1 MRIGL
6 ADRGIAALMTF
17 DPATVAT
24 TSTLASPAQ
33 PLPDI
38 QHVFVNCQAVV
49 DASAPIAARPGR
61 LL

>member
-1 MRIGL
+1 
-6 ADRGIAALMTF
+6 MTF

-49 DASAPIAARPGR
+49 DAGAPIAARPGR